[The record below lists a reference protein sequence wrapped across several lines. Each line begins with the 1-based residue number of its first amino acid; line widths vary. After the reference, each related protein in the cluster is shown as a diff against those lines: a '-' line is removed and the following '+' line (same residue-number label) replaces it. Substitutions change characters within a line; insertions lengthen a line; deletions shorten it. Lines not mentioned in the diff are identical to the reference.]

1 MVVDAG
7 GVSTPGSD
15 AGSRSWRLLN
25 DRSPAQHGSQRFDEG
40 NQTTRRAWDRDR
52 QNLSH
57 RY

>member
-7 GVSTPGSD
+7 GISTPSSD

-25 DRSPAQHGSQRFDEG
+25 DRSPAQHDSHEG

-52 QNLSH
+52 LNLSH